1 MAEKR
6 KPDTVL
12 WVRHTG
18 GKSMKVELFHA
29 AQFERHLHHFTVSAG
44 CPFGDK
50 DPTDQHRLRVDGVW
64 YPAGKRHLYTQQQI
78 ADLLCKEIFRHEN
91 H

>member
-12 WVRHTG
+12 WVRHADR
-18 GKSMKVELFHA
+18 KSMKVELFHA
-29 AQFERHLHHFTVSAG
+29 AQFERHLHHFIAAAGNPLSANDLKG
-44 CPFGDK
+44 R
-50 DPTDQHRLRVDGVW
+50 HRLRVDGVW
-64 YPAGKRHLYTQQQI
+64 FPAGKRHLYTQQQV
-78 ADLLCKEIFRHEN
+78 ADLLCKEIFRHET